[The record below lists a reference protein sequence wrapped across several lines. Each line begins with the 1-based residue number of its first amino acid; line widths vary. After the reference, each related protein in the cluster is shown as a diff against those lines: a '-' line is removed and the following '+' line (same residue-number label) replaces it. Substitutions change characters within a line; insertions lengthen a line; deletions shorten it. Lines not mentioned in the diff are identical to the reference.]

1 MTYRLEPLAEHDLE
15 PFSCG
20 NTTLDEW
27 LHRHARTATGQ
38 GTRTYVLIDEDD
50 AVVGYFAVAPH
61 YLNRDEAP
69 PRLARGAPRQIPAI
83 LLAKLAVATS
93 IHGQGV
99 GAELLVHALGTII
112 DAARKAG
119 GRVVVVDAIDDDAM
133 AFYEHHDFDSLPGH
147 DRRIVMKLSTAAKA
161 LGVAWP

>member
-1 MTYRLEPLAEHDLE
+1 MTHRIEPLAAHDLE
-15 PFSCG
+15 SFSCG
-20 NTTLDEW
+20 NPSLDDW

-38 GTRTYVLIDEDD
+38 GTRTYVLVDEDG
-50 AVVGYFAVAPH
+50 AVVGYFALTPH
-61 YLNRDEAP
+61 YLNREEAP

-93 IHGQGV
+93 IQGQGL
-99 GAELLVHALGTII
+99 GAALLVHALGTII

-119 GRVVVVDAIDDDAM
+119 GRVVVVDAIDDDAK
-133 AFYEHHDFDSLPGH
+133 AFYEHHDFQPLPGH
-147 DRRIVMKLSTAAKA
+147 DRRLVMKLNTAAKA